1 MSTAAVVWAPG
12 PAGVP
17 IFGSLFDLRR
27 DPIGFFT
34 RSSDEFGDSVHYRVS
49 PRSHVFFFRHP
60 DQVKEVLV
68 THQHSFAKGRGLEWA
83 KQFLGEGLLT
93 SEGEFHRR
101 QRRLSQP
108 AFHRQRVLSYGAVM
122 TDYAVRA
129 RERWRN
135 GQPMDLAHE
144 MMSLTMAVVGKTLF
158 DADVSGEADE
168 IGESL
173 TAIISLFHRFNNP
186 LAPLIQKLPLP
197 SNLRFRR
204 SRERLDATIY
214 GMIAERRTSGKDRG
228 DLLSMLLLATDTE
241 GDGSGMTDRQLRDE
255 VMTIFLAGHETT
267 ANALTWTFYLLS
279 QNPDAEARLFD
290 EIDRVLGDRPPA
302 VEDLADLRFTEQVFA
317 ESMRLYPPAW
327 GLGRKAIRDQEIGG
341 YHVPAGAYVIVSA
354 YVTQHDERFFPDPLR
369 FDPDRFT
376 VDAKA
381 SRHKF
386 AYFPFGGG
394 ARQCIGEP
402 FAWMEGVLILATLAQ
417 RWRLR
422 LVPGHRV
429 VPQPLITLRPRYG
442 MRMVPERRG
451 L

>member
-1 MSTAAVVWAPG
+1 MSPAAAVWPPG
-12 PAGVP
+12 PAGAPV
-17 IFGSLFDLRR
+17 FGSLFDLRR
-27 DPIGFFT
+27 DPIGFLT
-34 RSSDEFGDSVHYRVS
+34 RTSDEFGDSVHYRLG
-49 PRSHVFFFRHP
+49 PRAHAFFFRHP
-60 DQVKEVLV
+60 DQVKDVLV
-68 THQHSFAKGRGLEWA
+68 THQHSFAKGRGLQWA

-108 AFHRQRVLSYGAVM
+108 AFHRQRVQSYGTVM

-129 RERWRN
+129 RQRWRD
-135 GQPMDLAHE
+135 GQAMDLAHE
-144 MMSLTMAVVGKTLF
+144 MMSLTMAVVAKTLF
-158 DADVSGEADE
+158 DADVTGEADQ

-186 LAPLIQKLPLP
+186 LSPLIEKLPLP

-204 SRERLDATIY
+204 AHDRLDATIY
-214 GMIAERRTSGKDRG
+214 RMIGERRRSREDRG

-241 GDGSGMTDRQLRDE
+241 GDGTGMTDRQLRDE

-279 QNPDAEARLFD
+279 QNPEAEARLFD
-290 EIDRVLGDRPPA
+290 EVDRVLGGRPPA
-302 VEDLADLRFTEQVFA
+302 VEDLADLRFSEQVFA

-327 GLGRKAIRDQEIGG
+327 GLGRKAIRDEEIAG
-341 YHVPAGAYVIVSA
+341 YLVPAGAFVVMSA
-354 YVTQHDERFFPDPLR
+354 FVTQHDERFFPDPRR

-376 VDAKA
+376 PEGKA
-381 SRHKF
+381 ARPKF

-417 RWRLR
+417 QWRLR
-422 LVPGHRV
+422 LVPGQRV
-429 VPQPLITLRPRYG
+429 EAQPLITLRPRYG

-451 L
+451 I

>member
-1 MSTAAVVWAPG
+1 MIP
-12 PAGVP
+12 PEPPGVP
-17 IFGSLFDLRR
+17 VFGSLFALRR
-27 DPIGFFT
+27 DAIGYLT
-34 RSSDEFGDSVHYRVS
+34 RTSDALGDCVHYRVG
-49 PRSHVFFFRHP
+49 PGARAFFFRHP
-60 DQVKEVLV
+60 DQVRDVLV
-68 THQHSFAKGRGLEWA
+68 THQHAFMKGRGLEWA

-108 AFHRQRVLSYGAVM
+108 AFHRQRVQSYGTVM

-129 RERWRN
+129 RERWRD

-144 MMSLTMAVVGKTLF
+144 MMGLTMAVVGKTLF

-173 TAIISLFHRFNNP
+173 TAIIGLFPRFNHP

-204 SRERLDATIY
+204 ARARLDATIY
-214 GMIAERRTSGKDRG
+214 RMIGERRKSREDRG
-228 DLLSMLLLATDTE
+228 DLLSMLLLATDVE
-241 GDGSGMTDRQLRDE
+241 GDGTGMTDRQLRDE
-255 VMTIFLAGHETT
+255 VMTLFLAGHETT
-267 ANALTWTFYLLS
+267 ANALSWTFYLLS
-279 QNPDAEARLFD
+279 QNPEAEARLF
-290 EIDRVLGDRPPA
+290 EEVDRVLGGRPPA
-302 VEDLADLRFTEQVFA
+302 VEDLAELRFAEQVLA

-341 YHVPAGAYVIVSA
+341 YRVPAGAYVLVSA
-354 YVTQHDERFFPDPLR
+354 FVTQHDGRFFPDPGR

-376 VDAKA
+376 TEAKA
-381 SRHKF
+381 ARPKF

-402 FAWMEGVLILATLAQ
+402 FAWMEGVLILATIAQ

-429 VPQPLITLRPRYG
+429 EPQALITLRPRYG
-442 MRMVPERRG
+442 MRMSPERRG
-451 L
+451 YS

>member
-1 MSTAAVVWAPG
+1 MSAAGRPPG
-12 PAGVP
+12 PAGAPV
-17 IFGSLFDLRR
+17 FGSLFDLRR
-27 DPIGFFT
+27 DPIGFLT
-34 RSSDEFGDSVHYRVS
+34 RSSGEFGDSVHYRVG
-49 PRSHVFFFRHP
+49 PRAHAFFFRHP
-60 DQVKEVLV
+60 DQVKDVLV
-68 THQHSFAKGRGLEWA
+68 THQHSFVKGRGLEWA

-108 AFHRQRVLSYGAVM
+108 AFHRQRVQSYGTVM

-129 RERWRN
+129 RERWRD
-135 GQPMDLAHE
+135 GQAMDLAHE
-144 MMSLTMAVVGKTLF
+144 MMSLTMEVVAKTLF
-158 DADVSGEADE
+158 DTDVSGEADE
-168 IGESL
+168 IGASL
-173 TAIISLFHRFNNP
+173 TAIIALFHRFNNP

-204 SRERLDATIY
+204 ARARLDATIY
-214 GMIAERRTSGKDRG
+214 RMIGERRKSREDRG
-228 DLLSMLLLATDTE
+228 DLLSMLLLATDSE
-241 GDGSGMTDRQLRDE
+241 GDGTGMTDRQLRDE

-279 QNPDAEARLFD
+279 QNPKAETRLFD
-290 EIDRVLGDRPPA
+290 EVDHVLGGRPPA
-302 VEDLADLRFTEQVFA
+302 VEDLAELRFTEQVFA

-327 GLGRKAIRDQEIGG
+327 GLGRKAIRDEEIGG
-341 YHVPAGAYVIVSA
+341 YRVPAGAYVVMSA
-354 YVTQHDERFFPDPLR
+354 YVTQHDERFFTDPWR

-376 VDAKA
+376 EQAKA
-381 SRHKF
+381 ARPKF

-417 RWRLR
+417 QWRLR

-429 VPQPLITLRPRYG
+429 ETQALITLRPRYG
-442 MRMVPERRG
+442 MRMVPERRRI
-451 L
+451 